1 MPTDPDSRL
10 RTEPVA
16 PAGMSDEEL
25 LAEVVRRRRRR
36 GLQVPKD
43 FEPHR
48 LSSRE
53 LARHLASLEV
63 GADATL
69 EDIER
74 AYESLRERYAPFA
87 EHDDSDR
94 RAAAQ
99 KLLDSLTAA
108 HDALRKHFGAR

>member
-1 MPTDPDSRL
+1 MPTDRDDRL
-10 RTEPVA
+10 RAEPVA
-16 PAGMSDEEL
+16 PASMSDEEL

-36 GLQVPKD
+36 GLEVPRD
-43 FEPHR
+43 FQPHR

-74 AYESLRERYAPFA
+74 AYEALRERYAPFV
-87 EHDDSDR
+87 EHDNADR

-99 KLLDSLTAA
+99 KLLASLTAA
-108 HDALRKHFGAR
+108 HQALRKHFGAR